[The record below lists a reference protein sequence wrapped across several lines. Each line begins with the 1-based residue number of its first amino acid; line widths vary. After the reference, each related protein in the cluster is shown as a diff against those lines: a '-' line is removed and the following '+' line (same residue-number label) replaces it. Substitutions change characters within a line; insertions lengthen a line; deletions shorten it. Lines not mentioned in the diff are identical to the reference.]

1 MERLLTFQFAQPW
14 WLLLLALV
22 PLRIWLR
29 GKPGVTAGLPFSSV
43 AILRSIGGVVRRN
56 PGRWHRVL
64 EDVAFALMILALAAP
79 RIERGSSNDNRDGI
93 DIVFAVDISGSMGG
107 GVSDNGR
114 MISKAEAMR
123 LAVNDFVDS
132 RPNDRFGMVGFAY
145 DTWLMSPMT
154 LDGDWIKDVLKNNRK
169 HLSGHTSGGVGT
181 AVGNGILGGVELLRK
196 AKGPSKI
203 IVLATDGESNA
214 GIAPMKAAE
223 EARKEGI
230 RIYTLGMGFGGGANN
245 FLKDIA
251 DKTSGAYFSVANSKR
266 INESSSGLREACRQ
280 IDRLERSKFEQ
291 KKFRVYSELYPWVVL
306 AAFAILLAD
315 LAAGHT
321 FWMRLP

>member
-29 GKPGVTAGLPFSSV
+29 GKPGSVTGLPFSSV
-43 AILRSIGGVVRRN
+43 AILRNVGGVIRRN
-56 PGRWHRVL
+56 PGRWRGIV
-64 EDVAFALMILALAAP
+64 EDGALALMIIALAAP
-79 RIERGSSNDNRDGI
+79 RVEQGSSNDKKEGI
-93 DIVFAVDISGSMGG
+93 DIVFALDVSGSMGG
-107 GVSDNGR
+107 GVSENGR
-114 MISKAEAMR
+114 LISKAEAMR

-132 RPNDRFGMVGFAY
+132 RPNDRFGMIGFAY

-154 LDGDWIKDVLKNNRK
+154 LDGGWIKDVLKDKGK
-169 HLSGHTSGGVGT
+169 HLAGHSGKGT
-181 AVGNGILGGVELLRK
+181 AVGNGILGALELLKK

-223 EARKEGI
+223 AAKKANV
-230 RIYTLGMGFGGGANN
+230 RIYTLSMGFGGSANN
-245 FLKDIA
+245 FMKEIA
-251 DKTSGAYFSVANSKR
+251 DKTGGAYFSVANSTR
-266 INESSSGLREACRQ
+266 VNESSSGLREACRQ

-291 KKFRVYSELYPWVVL
+291 KKFRVYSELYPWLAL
-306 AAFAILLAD
+306 AAFGILLAG
-315 LAAGHT
+315 LAARHT
-321 FWMRLP
+321 VWMRVP

>member
-14 WLLLLALV
+14 WLLLLLLV
-22 PLRIWLR
+22 PLRVWLR
-29 GKPGVTAGLPFSSV
+29 GKPGTTAGLAFSSV
-43 AILRSIGGVVRRN
+43 AILRDIGGVIRRN
-56 PGRWHRVL
+56 PGRWRRVP
-64 EDVAFALMILALAAP
+64 EDAAFALMIMALAAP
-79 RIERGSSNDNRDGI
+79 RIEQGSSNDKREGI

-107 GVSDNGR
+107 GVSENGKL
-114 MISKAEAMR
+114 ISKAEAMR

-145 DTWLMSPMT
+145 DTWMMSPMT
-154 LDGDWIKDVLKNNRK
+154 LDGNWIKEVLKNNRK
-169 HLSGHTSGGVGT
+169 HLAGASGSGT
-181 AVGNGILGGVELLRK
+181 AVGNGILGGVELLKK

-203 IVLATDGESNA
+203 MVLATDGESNA

-223 EARKEGI
+223 EARKAGI

-251 DKTSGAYFSVANSKR
+251 DKTGGAFFSVANSTR

-291 KKFRVYSELYPWVVL
+291 KKFRVYSELFPWFVL
-306 AAFAILLAD
+306 AAMGILLAD
-315 LAAGHT
+315 LVGRHT
-321 FWMRLP
+321 LWMRVP